1 MMAII
6 VRPRLRLTSTAATPA
21 AAPAAPAAAA
31 AAAAAATV
39 ASLSTSRWIIW
50 EARPCKTM
58 LVNRTSLE
66 QLYQIFVTKDK
77 ARSECT
83 AQWHAMPKKVLRTCF
98 ADQFLATACPGQEK
112 NNVRH
117 CVLTTTKHIV
127 PMGNDGLLHTHIHVD
142 VYTYNW

>member
-39 ASLSTSRWIIW
+39 ASLSTSRLWIIW

-58 LVNRTSLE
+58 LVNRASLE

-83 AQWHAMPKKVLRTCF
+83 AQWHAMPKKVLRT
-98 ADQFLATACPGQEK
+98 
-112 NNVRH
+112 
-117 CVLTTTKHIV
+117 
-127 PMGNDGLLHTHIHVD
+127 
-142 VYTYNW
+142 